1 MFLSGLLIVQWTHK
15 LQMDELYE
23 PVVKKTDV
31 VNLVLAGSA
40 YYDIE
45 ESEDDW
51 IRVNVERGD
60 LIVIPAGVTHRFT
73 TTPKVTFFC
82 HPFFSSLSIDHR
94 YRITSRFV
102 AFLLLLP
109 STRIRPNELY

>member
-1 MFLSGLLIVQWTHK
+1 MLDND

-31 VNLVLAGSA
+31 VNLVVAGAA

-73 TTPKVTFFC
+73 TTPKVARPLRLIYHHYTQY
-82 HPFFSSLSIDHR
+82 R
-94 YRITSRFV
+94 YRIPFKCAVSSP
-102 AFLLLLP
+102 LLP
-109 STRIRPNELY
+109 PIRRRPNELENVCR